1 MRHLELTLAA
11 TLLLTGIGLLSVT
24 FSPAFDVPTF
34 GGDVGPAF
42 APRGY
47 LIAWIVL
54 ALIILVQARQANP
67 APLSDYGDMRRLL
80 AVVAIGVAT
89 GFAMLWVGF
98 VIAAIPGFFAFAYA
112 LGYRRLGVLITLS
125 IAAPLA
131 IWALFTF
138 GFELLLPRSPW
149 FGRL

>member
-1 MRHLELTLAA
+1 MQKLEFTIAA
-11 TLLLTGIGLLSVT
+11 TLLLAGIWLLSTT
-24 FSPAFDVPTF
+24 FAPAFDVPTF

-47 LIAWIVL
+47 LAVWIGL
-54 ALIILVQARQANP
+54 AAMILFQARNAGDQ
-67 APLSDYGDMRRLL
+67 PLSDHGDMRRL
-80 AVVAIGVAT
+80 AAAAAT
-89 GFAMLWVGF
+89 GTATGLAMLWVGF
-98 VIAAIPGFFAFAYA
+98 VLAAIPGFFAFACT
-112 LGYRRLGVLITLS
+112 LGYRRMGTLAVVSIT
-125 IAAPLA
+125 APLA

>member
-47 LIAWIVL
+47 LIVWITL
-54 ALIILVQARQANP
+54 ALIILVQAKQANP
-67 APLSDYGDMRRLL
+67 APLSDYGNMRRLL
-80 AVVAIGVAT
+80 AVVGVGVAT
-89 GFAMLWVGF
+89 GFAMLWLGF
-98 VIAAIPGFFAFAYA
+98 VIAAIPGLFAFAYA

-125 IAAPLA
+125 IAAPLT

>member
-1 MRHLELTLAA
+1 MRRLEITIAA
-11 TLLLTGIGLLSVT
+11 CLLLAGIGLLAMT
-24 FSPAFDVPTF
+24 FSRAFDVPTF
-34 GGDVGPAF
+34 GGDVGPAL

-47 LIAWIVL
+47 LVVWIGLSLV
-54 ALIILVQARQANP
+54 ALIQATRTDDTLLA
-67 APLSDYGDMRRLL
+67 SYGDIGRLCT
-80 AVVAIGVAT
+80 VVAIGVVT

-98 VIAAIPGFFAFAYA
+98 VIAAVPGFFAFTYA
-112 LGYRRLGVLITLS
+112 LGYRRIWTLAVLS

-131 IWALFTF
+131 IWLLFTF

>member
-1 MRHLELTLAA
+1 MQKLEITLAT
-11 TLLLTGIGLLSVT
+11 TLLLAGIGLLSMT

-47 LIAWIVL
+47 LVVWIGL
-54 ALIILVQARQANP
+54 AAITLYQARNASSE
-67 APLSDYGDMRRLL
+67 PLSNYGDIGRLVL
-80 AVVAIGVAT
+80 VVVIGVLT

-98 VIAAIPGFFAFAYA
+98 VLAAIPGFFAFTYA
-112 LGYRRLGVLITLS
+112 LGYRRIGFLILLS

-131 IWALFTF
+131 IWVLFTF

>member
-1 MRHLELTLAA
+1 MRTLEITMA
-11 TLLLTGIGLLSVT
+11 TVLLLVGIGLFSMT
-24 FSPAFDVPTF
+24 FSPSFDVPTF

-47 LIAWIVL
+47 LAVWIVL
-54 ALIILVQARQANP
+54 AAVTLTQAFRTEQEPISA
-67 APLSDYGDMRRLL
+67 AGDIRRL
-80 AVVAIGVAT
+80 VTVSSIGALT

-98 VIAAIPGFFAFAYA
+98 VFAAVPGFFAFCYA
-112 LGYRRLGVLITLS
+112 LGYRRLINLVILS

>member
-1 MRHLELTLAA
+1 MTLAA
-11 TLLLTGIGLLSVT
+11 SLLLMGIGLLAMT
-24 FSPAFDVPTF
+24 LQPAFDVPTF

-47 LIAWIVL
+47 LVAWIGLSLVVL
-54 ALIILVQARQANP
+54 IQAARTKGT
-67 APLSDYGDMRRLL
+67 PLASYGDISRLC

-89 GFAMLWVGF
+89 GIAMLWVGF
-98 VIAAIPGFFAFAYA
+98 VIAAVPGFFAFTYA
-112 LGYRRLGVLITLS
+112 LGYRRIGM
-125 IAAPLA
+125 LA
-131 IWALFTF
+131 ILSLSLPLTIWLLFTF

>member
-1 MRHLELTLAA
+1 MRTLEITMAA
-11 TLLLTGIGLLSVT
+11 FLLLVAIGLFAMT

-47 LIAWIVL
+47 LIVWMGL
-54 ALIILVQARQANP
+54 AAITLVQAFGAERKPIGSIGNI
-67 APLSDYGDMRRLL
+67 GRLVTV
-80 AVVAIGVAT
+80 AAIGAAT

-98 VIAAIPGFFAFAYA
+98 VIAAIPGFFAFCYA
-112 LGYRRLGVLITLS
+112 LGYRRLAVLIVLS
-125 IAAPLA
+125 IAVPFA